1 MLKDPRNFL
10 WIAPLVALLTVPL
23 WKPFAADILSPVRK
37 ETGTADPAAPLT
49 NSKILSSSEMRGVQF
64 EQIKNGAKEWR
75 ITASRINSTG
85 SDSDMLLEDV
95 KGLFFGTAGGNEQTR
110 IRSQK
115 AKYNA
120 DNKQIT
126 LQGNVVIHND
136 KGYEM
141 RTDSLEYLT
150 AEKKLQTTSPVNIYG
165 SNIEVSGNRLLYDT
179 VTGNYLLEGDV
190 VCKVW

>member
-10 WIAPLVALLTVPL
+10 WIAPLVALLTMPL

-37 ETGTADPAAPLT
+37 ETGTPGPAPLT
-49 NSKILSSSEMRGVQF
+49 NSKILSSSEMSGVQF
-64 EQIKNGAKEWR
+64 EQIKNGSKEWHL
-75 ITASRINSTG
+75 TASRLNSTG

-95 KGLFFGTAGGNEQTR
+95 KGVFFGTTGKNEETR

-115 AKYNA
+115 AQYNS
-120 DNKQIT
+120 DSKQIT
-126 LQGNVVIHND
+126 LQGNVVIQND

-141 RTDSLEYLT
+141 RTDSLEYLA
-150 AEKKLQTTSPVNIYG
+150 AEKKIRTTSPVNIYG

-179 VTGNYLLEGDV
+179 VTGDYRLEGDV